1 MRWALRILAL
11 AQLASVAVF
20 GAIASMTS
28 PHTLPHRTEVALYM
42 FLALASQTGFYL
54 GVIVCV
60 IAIVASLQQGQRRWA
75 ITLMVLL
82 VLALYALSAILDVL
96 PNIPFTTSWLLP
108 LLALSEEGYRFA
120 TELVPGL
127 VLALAVLIFSF
138 WRLRPAASRST
149 GDAGVGGI
157 GGMAGT
163 TGAAGAAGAAAM
175 E

>member
-11 AQLASVAVF
+11 AQLASIAVF
-20 GAIASMTS
+20 GAISSMTT
-28 PHTLPHRTEVALYM
+28 PHTLPHRTELALYM
-42 FLALASQTGFYL
+42 LLALVAQTGFYL
-54 GVIVCV
+54 GVIACV
-60 IAIVASLQQGQRRWA
+60 VGIVASLLRGQRRWA

-82 VLALYALSAILDVL
+82 VLALYALSVLQDVL

-108 LLALSEEGYRFA
+108 LLELSEEGYRFA

-138 WRLRPAASRST
+138 WRLRPPASRST
-149 GDAGVGGI
+149 GDAGVGSI

-163 TGAAGAAGAAAM
+163 AGATGAAAV